1 MDDEEK
7 MVEELMDIINENSDE
22 IYVKGT
28 FEEMGVLSGN
38 SGFVIEKKG
47 VEYHIKVIE

>member
-1 MDDEEK
+1 MDNEEK
-7 MVEELMDIINENSDE
+7 MVEELMDIINENSDS

-38 SGFVIEKKG
+38 NGFVIEKEG
-47 VEYHIKVIE
+47 IEYHIKVIE